1 MGSEFGGPLPA
12 GGNWRV
18 HVSTQ
23 TLVNP
28 HWVGPS
34 VVAHLAP
41 DSTPDK
47 AGEAECCGGLWLL
60 VCGLVVDRNV

>member
-1 MGSEFGGPLPA
+1 MGIGQY
-12 GGNWRV
+12 
-18 HVSTQ
+18 VSTQ
-23 TLVNP
+23 TLVDP
-28 HWVGPS
+28 HWAGPS

-47 AGEAECCGGLWLL
+47 AGETECCGGLWLL